1 MKFLL
6 PLACTLLLAGCTDST
21 TTETVPA
28 NNEPQSLSAPSSSE
42 TNQTSDATA
51 PAETPLPQEAATAPS
66 AADTKPLTSPT
77 PNIQKTAP
85 VPISKAPAASIDA
98 GTLFSQKCASCHGSK
113 GEKSALGKSQ
123 IIAGFSESQIKEALH
138 GYQAGTY
145 GKEMK
150 ALMQGQA
157 KGLSDSQID
166 ALAHYIPSF

>member
-21 TTETVPA
+21 TTETTPA
-28 NNEPQSLSAPSSSE
+28 NNESQSLSSPSSLE
-42 TNQTSDATA
+42 TNQTADAAA
-51 PAETPLPQEAATAPS
+51 PAETLVAQEAAAAPS
-66 AADTKPLTSPT
+66 ATETKTT
-77 PNIQKTAP
+77 P
-85 VPISKAPAASIDA
+85 VPISKTPAASIDG

-113 GEKSALGKSQ
+113 GEKPALGKSQ
-123 IIAGFSESQIKEALH
+123 IIAELSESQIKEALH

-157 KGLSDSQID
+157 KGLNDPQID
-166 ALAHYIPSF
+166 ALAHHIASF

>member
-6 PLACTLLLAGCTDST
+6 PLACTLLLVGCSDST
-21 TTETVPA
+21 PTETTPA
-28 NNEPQSLSAPSSSE
+28 NNEPQALSAPSE
-42 TNQTSDATA
+42 TNQTADAAAAAETPPEA
-51 PAETPLPQEAATAPS
+51 VAAPSPAETKPVASAAAELPKTAAPS
-66 AADTKPLTSPT
+66 
-77 PNIQKTAP
+77 
-85 VPISKAPAASIDA
+85 PAAPPSVDA
-98 GTLFSQKCASCHGSK
+98 GSLFAQKCASCHGTK

-123 IIAGFSESQIKEALH
+123 IIAQLSESQIKEALH

-166 ALAHYIPSF
+166 ALAHYISAL